1 MREGKIKS
9 YSSPVALLYY
19 AGLLRQYRH
28 CMVMASPALRAV
40 IAALSPIG
48 RMLLARGR

>member
-1 MREGKIKS
+1 
-9 YSSPVALLYY
+9 
-19 AGLLRQYRH
+19 LLRQYRH
-28 CMVMASPALRAV
+28 CMVMASRGLRVV